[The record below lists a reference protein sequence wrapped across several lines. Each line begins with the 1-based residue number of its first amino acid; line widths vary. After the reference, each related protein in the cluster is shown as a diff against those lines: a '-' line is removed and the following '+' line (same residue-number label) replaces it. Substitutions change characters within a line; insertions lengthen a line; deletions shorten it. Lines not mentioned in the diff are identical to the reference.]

1 MQLTNIS
8 RDVIEDK
15 KMEIDFIIDKNFEE
29 IFNQPINLADTV
41 L

>member
-8 RDVIEDK
+8 RDVIEDS
-15 KMEIDFIIDKNFEE
+15 KNNRFY
-29 IFNQPINLADTV
+29 IKLKILKNISSTLNLADTI